1 MRISSIPGPSTIL
14 EFDREELTTLN
25 NALNE
30 VSNGIDLRGESETR
44 MGTTREKAQAL
55 LGVLHSLV
63 SKLEN

>member
-14 EFDREELTTLN
+14 ELDREELTTLN

-30 VSNGIDLRGESETR
+30 VCNGIDLRGESETR

-55 LGVLHSLV
+55 LGVPHSLV

>member
-1 MRISSIPGPSTIL
+1 MRVSSIPGPSAIL
-14 EFDREELTTLN
+14 ELDREELTTIN

-30 VSNGIDLRGESETR
+30 VCNGIDLRGEFETR

-55 LGVLHSLV
+55 LVALHSLV

>member
-14 EFDREELTTLN
+14 EFNREELTTLN